1 MVDKRPHIDYDSYI
15 YKYDANGKRIYKKD
29 LQKGTVTYYIYSGN
43 DPIAEIDGRR
53 GEVTKEFMYIMGKR
67 VMEKDYESGK
77 TIYVFTDHLGSI
89 RMVMDEGTREIIWAS
104 DYTAY
109 GEYVSAGAYRD
120 IEHYGF
126 TGKEHDSESGLL
138 YYGARYYD
146 AELGRFLQVDPMS
159 RKYPSLSA
167 YVYCADN
174 PLAYTDPD
182 GKQPVGYLNF
192 DPDIAPDSQHSLI
205 RKPNEPG
212 QAITITKKDVVNFLE
227 NTADV
232 MMTAGKDMQ
241 REAGTIPADELIS
254 GQQSAG
260 AKRDT
265 ALKLGWGVVTIQI
278 VASNVSSCVIKE
290 GPKALL
296 SLIKNTVI
304 GKTKAETV
312 QKITGLGGVTQLKS
326 TIGATIQG
334 YGAML
339 QLCANMIPS
348 TSHKYIINK
357 YDTNGNLIKQ

>member
-1 MVDKRPHIDYDSYI
+1 
-15 YKYDANGKRIYKKD
+15 
-29 LQKGTVTYYIYSGN
+29 
-43 DPIAEIDGRR
+43 
-53 GEVTKEFMYIMGKR
+53 MYFMGKR
-67 VMEKDYESGK
+67 VMEKDYGRSK
-77 TIYVFTDHLGSI
+77 TEYSFTDHLGSL
-89 RMVMDEGTREIIWAS
+89 RMLTDEAGRVIWAS

-126 TGKEHDSESGLL
+126 TCKEHDSESGLL

-192 DPDIAPDSQHSLI
+192 DPDIAPDSQHPLI

-260 AKRDT
+260 AKRKT
-265 ALKLGWGVVTIQI
+265 VVKLIVGVASIQI

-304 GKTKAETV
+304 GKTKAVTV
-312 QKITGLGGVTQLKS
+312 KKTGNIILFSKTLKS

-334 YGAML
+334 YGAIL

-357 YDTNGNLIKQ
+357 YDTNGNLIKQH